1 MSRGRERKISGAIQ
15 RLVAEIAPQDPITRI
30 RMAWPKVVG
39 DSIAKETYPSS
50 LRGGVLTIT
59 CSSSVWAQ
67 ELDLLSRKVLER
79 LDEEFENSLAQ
90 RLRCVVGANR

>member
-15 RLVAEIAPQDPITRI
+15 RLVAEIAPQDPVTLI

-39 DSIAKETYPSS
+39 DLIAKETYPSS
-50 LRGGVLTIT
+50 LRGGILTIT

-79 LDEEFENSLAQ
+79 LADEFGNSPAQ

>member
-1 MSRGRERKISGAIQ
+1 
-15 RLVAEIAPQDPITRI
+15 
-30 RMAWPKVVG
+30 MAWPKVVG
-39 DSIAKETYPSS
+39 DLIAKETYPSS
-50 LRGGVLTIT
+50 LKGGVLTIT

-79 LDEEFENSLAQ
+79 LADEFGNSPAQ